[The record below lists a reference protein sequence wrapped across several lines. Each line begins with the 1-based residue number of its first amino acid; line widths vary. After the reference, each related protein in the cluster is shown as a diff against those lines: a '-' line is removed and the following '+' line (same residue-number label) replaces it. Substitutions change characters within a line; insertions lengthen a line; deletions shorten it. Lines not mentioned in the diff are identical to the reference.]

1 MTRFD
6 LLVVD
11 DDDATREGLTDLLTN
26 AGFTVDGAR
35 DGAEALD
42 KIQGRDFAVV
52 LLDVRLPGVGG
63 LDILARCVA
72 NRRPPKVIVMT
83 GVEPTDMML
92 TALRRHAYDFLP
104 KPIEPS
110 RLLEVVRR
118 AMATEQEVAPIDVVS
133 ARPEWVELLVPCTRE
148 AADRIQSF
156 LQQLEADLPAEVRDS
171 VGLAFRE
178 LLLNGIEWGGH
189 LNPAQKV
196 RVACVRTR
204 RMLLYRIADPGNGF
218 SFERLP
224 HAAIQHAPGVI
235 EHDIV
240 RSESGMRPGGLGL
253 VMIRAITDEL
263 VYNER
268 QNEVLFV
275 KYLDAPSGQGR
286 DTADCPREMDASTD
300 AVASMSRETLPL

>member
-1 MTRFD
+1 MTHFD

-11 DDDATREGLTDLLTN
+11 DDDATREGLSELLTN
-26 AGFTVDGAR
+26 AGFRIDTAR

-42 KIQGRDFAVV
+42 KIQGKDFTVV

-63 LDILARCVA
+63 LDILTRCIG

-83 GVEPTDMML
+83 GVDTTDVML

-118 AMATEQEVAPIDVVS
+118 AMSTGQDVAPIDVLS
-133 ARPEWVELLVPCTRE
+133 ARPDWVELLVPCTRE

-156 LQQLEADLPAEVRDS
+156 LQQLDADLPDELRDS

-204 RMLLYRIADPGNGF
+204 RMLLYRIADPGEGF
-218 SFERLP
+218 TFERLS

-235 EHDIV
+235 EHDII
-240 RSESGMRPGGLGL
+240 RSESGIRPGGLGL
-253 VMIRAITDEL
+253 VMIRAIADEL

-275 KYLDAPSGQGR
+275 KYLDVPGGQGR
-286 DTADCPREMDASTD
+286 QTASCPQGMESSTN
-300 AVASMSRETLPL
+300 AIASM